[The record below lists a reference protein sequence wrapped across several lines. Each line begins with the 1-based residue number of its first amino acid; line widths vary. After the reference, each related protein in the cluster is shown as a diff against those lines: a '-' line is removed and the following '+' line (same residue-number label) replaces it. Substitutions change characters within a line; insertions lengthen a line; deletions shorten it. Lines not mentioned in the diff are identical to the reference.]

1 MKSLRESLLDDDLVD
16 KVDNTALMNKLEK
29 GLTHIPTYI
38 KTMEEMMDDFK
49 KNYKQ
54 VTKKSEINLDDSYI
68 VFMKELSP
76 CHDSEDIPYI
86 SIQIFTPAGQKF
98 SLNRFIY
105 VDGYYYKHINIRY
118 DDRTYFPGTIAK
130 RKTVVDQWE
139 WRYVYKLPEKYEGLL
154 DIIKKHHNQYI
165 TN

>member
-1 MKSLRESLLDDDLVD
+1 MLDLL
-16 KVDNTALMNKLEK
+16 KIENFA
-29 GLTHIPTYI
+29 II
-38 KTMEEMMDDFK
+38 
-49 KNYKQ
+49 
-54 VTKKSEINLDDSYI
+54 KKSEINLDDSYI

-76 CHDSEDIPYI
+76 CPNAEDIPYI

-154 DIIKKHHNQYI
+154 NIIKKRHNQYI